1 MTKIAIP
8 YDIYNKEGEMVEI
21 EYRDQQGDFIVV
33 AVWDENDAQTSENR
47 IEFRKWAKQM
57 VKRLGYEVYE

>member
-8 YDIYNKEGEMVEI
+8 YDIYNKEGDMVEI
-21 EYRDQQGDFIVV
+21 EYRDQNGDFIVV
-33 AVWDENDAQTSENR
+33 ALWDESDAQTSENR

>member
-33 AVWDENDAQTSENR
+33 AKWDETDAQTSENR
-47 IEFRKWAKQM
+47 VAFRQWAKKM
-57 VKRLGYEVYE
+57 INRLGYEVYE